1 MKIGLMVAMD
11 KEFQQIRN
19 MANSNVIV
27 IKSGMGKVNA
37 AVNATQLIDKHH
49 PDVIISSGCLGGA
62 RADMNVLDAVV
73 GSRVVYHDA
82 YYGLEAEEFGRVQG
96 MPKYYEANKE
106 LVSIAQSLTYSHTIH
121 TGLIASGEWF
131 VDSLEKM
138 NEIISH
144 FPDAIGVDMESAA
157 IAQTCHIFKV
167 PFLSFRIVSDVP
179 ARKDNVADYTNFW
192 DTVSEESFALTKQL
206 INILTDRKP
215 LVNNQ

>member
-11 KEFQQIRN
+11 KEFQQIQG

-27 IKSGMGKVNA
+27 CKSGMGKVNA
-37 AVNATQLIDKHH
+37 AINATKLIHEYH

-62 RADMNVLDAVV
+62 KTEMNVLDAVI
-73 GSRVVYHDA
+73 GSKVVYHDA
-82 YYGLEAEEFGRVQG
+82 YYGLEAEEYGRVQG

-106 LVSIAQSLTYSHTIH
+106 LVEIAQSLVYPHTIH

-138 NEIISH
+138 KEITAH
-144 FPDAIGVDMESAA
+144 FPDAIGVDMESGA
-157 IAQTCHIFKV
+157 IAQTCHIFQV

-192 DTVSEESFALTKQL
+192 DTVSEESFALTKQF
-206 INILTDRKP
+206 INILSDRKP
-215 LVNNQ
+215 LADNQ